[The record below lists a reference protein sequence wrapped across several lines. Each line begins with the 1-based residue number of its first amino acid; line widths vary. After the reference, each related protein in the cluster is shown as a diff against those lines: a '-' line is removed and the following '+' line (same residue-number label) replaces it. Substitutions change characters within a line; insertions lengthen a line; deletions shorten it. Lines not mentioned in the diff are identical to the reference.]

1 MNEVRERLLS
11 IEQKHKLFKQ
21 QQFIFIAALGRSR
34 EQAREKA
41 EPVSSVAQV
50 QKYMTHHCSNA
61 TDRRIFSLFLDI
73 MAHLEA
79 VLKLVES
86 TSSTLNHSS
95 EALETCKKLLS
106 SNCNISQLQAQY
118 PHDEINRLSCNE
130 ARNYYGGV
138 VSVIPLA
145 LDLLKV
151 ISFELTRA
159 ADQALPSTP
168 KTTNSLPQPTAAVAS
183 NAESTHEEQS
193 KQSTC
198 TSKISKSAKVTCK
211 SRGEWHAGKP
221 AWRPPGR
228 TRK

>member
-11 IEQKHKLFKQ
+11 IEQRHKRFKQ
-21 QQFIFIAALGRSR
+21 QQFTFIAALERSR
-34 EQAREKA
+34 EHAHDKT
-41 EPVSSVAQV
+41 EPVSSIAQV
-50 QKYMTHHCSNA
+50 RKYTTHHCSNA

-73 MAHLEA
+73 MADLEA
-79 VLKLVES
+79 VFKLVES
-86 TSSTLNHSS
+86 TLSAQSRSS

-106 SNCNISQLQAQY
+106 PNCNISQLRAHY

-151 ISFELTRA
+151 ASFKHTSTADPTRPPPTPTA
-159 ADQALPSTP
+159 TDGPPQHTVANTAGNTFADQSKKITYTST
-168 KTTNSLPQPTAAVAS
+168 Q
-183 NAESTHEEQS
+183 
-193 KQSTC
+193 
-198 TSKISKSAKVTCK
+198 SAKAVSKGT
-211 SRGEWHAGKP
+211 GGWHAAKP

-228 TRK
+228 TRI

>member
-11 IEQKHKLFKQ
+11 IEQRHKGFKQ
-21 QQFIFIAALGRSR
+21 QQFTFIAALERSR
-34 EQAREKA
+34 ERAHDKT

-73 MAHLEA
+73 MADLE
-79 VLKLVES
+79 VVFKLVEF
-86 TSSTLNHSS
+86 TLSAQSHSS

-106 SNCNISQLQAQY
+106 PNCNISQLRADY

-151 ISFELTRA
+151 ASFKRTST
-159 ADQALPSTP
+159 ADQTLPPPTPTTANRLPQQPIASTAGNMFADQSK
-168 KTTNSLPQPTAAVAS
+168 KTTHT
-183 NAESTHEEQS
+183 STQ
-193 KQSTC
+193 
-198 TSKISKSAKVTCK
+198 SAKAMSKGTG
-211 SRGEWHAGKP
+211 RWHAGKP

-228 TRK
+228 TRI